1 MSASFSEYQRQEVYC
16 RLKYLLI
23 VLYGFTVLIGGA
35 YFVEKEEFGIDDDT
49 LRFFSFQIGPVTL
62 SMTLSY
68 LATWKNIRLVE
79 LQGINMFGTHMIIV
93 LLSNYSGLFEMNEF
107 YHYSQFDLALI
118 YWLFY
123 NGLLTTQFKWHCLG
137 RLFLILPAFI
147 TLMAV
152 VSQSDLSMTL
162 TFGVFSFVIASI
174 CELIFYV
181 QMKAQVKL
189 FIASQVIKVQER

>member
-1 MSASFSEYQRQEVYC
+1 MSASFNDYHRQEVQD

-23 VLYGFTVLIGGA
+23 VLYSFSILIIGA
-35 YFVEKEEFGIDDDT
+35 YIVMKGFGIDDDT

-68 LATWKNIRLVE
+68 LATKKNIWFVE
-79 LQGINMFGTHMIIV
+79 LQGANLFGSHILVI
-93 LLSNYSGLFEMNEF
+93 LLTNYSGLFEMNEF
-107 YHYSQFDLALI
+107 YHYAQFDLALI

-137 RLFLILPAFI
+137 RLFLILPTFI
-147 TLMAV
+147 TIMAV
-152 VSQSDLSMTL
+152 IGPSELDMTF
-162 TFGVFSFVIASI
+162 TFAVFSFLVGAI

-189 FIASQVIKVQER
+189 FIASQVIKM